1 MSVDTKPHII
11 VTGNEKGGTG
21 KSTVTMHLISAL
33 LWQGAKVGSIDVDAR
48 QGTLSRYVENRM
60 NKIKAANLELP
71 TSQHIPVFRS
81 TIGNVTA
88 AQDEEQTKF
97 CQALESLKDCD
108 FIVVDTPGS
117 DMYLSRLAHSY
128 ADTLVT
134 PLNDSFI
141 DLDML
146 VRVTPDSLDI
156 LRPSTYSEMV
166 WDQKKQRAMRDGG
179 KMDWIVLRNRL
190 ASIHSRN
197 KEEMEKVLQALSK
210 RIGFRLLPGF
220 GERVIFRELFL
231 NGLTLLDMKH
241 MGMPMTLSH
250 VSARQEL
257 SNLLKSLNLPNLK
270 ETQDVSIKTQ
280 ETAA

>member
-1 MSVDTKPHII
+1 MSIDTKPHVI
-11 VTGNEKGGTG
+11 VIGNEKGGTG

-33 LWQGAKVGSIDVDAR
+33 LWQGFKVGSIDVDAR
-48 QGTLSRYVENRM
+48 QGTLSRYVENRQ
-60 NKIKAANLELP
+60 NKIKESGLTLP
-71 TSQHIPVFRS
+71 TSQHLPVFRS
-81 TIGNVTA
+81 PNENVSA
-88 AQDEEQTKF
+88 AQEEEELKF

-108 FIVVDTPGS
+108 YIIVDTPGS

-166 WDQKKQRAMRDGG
+166 WEQKKQRAMRDGG

-197 KEEMEKVLQALSK
+197 KEEMEKVLRALAK

-231 NGLTLLDMKH
+231 NGFTLLDMKH
-241 MGMPMTLSH
+241 IGMPMTLSH

-257 SNLLKSLNLPNLK
+257 SALLEGLSLPK
-270 ETQDVSIKTQ
+270 IRETQDLEAV
-280 ETAA
+280 TAA